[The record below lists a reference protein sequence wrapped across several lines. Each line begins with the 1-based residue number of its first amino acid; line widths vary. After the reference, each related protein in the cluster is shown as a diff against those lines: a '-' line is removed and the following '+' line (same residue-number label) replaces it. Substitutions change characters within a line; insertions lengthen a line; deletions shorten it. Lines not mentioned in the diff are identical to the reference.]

1 MYCMYLFNMTKRI
14 LERDGMKGSPFIC
27 VDTYIYSPPLYKIHA
42 STEIGRHEA
51 CEIAANYNQKLSETK
66 KSMYCRA

>member
-1 MYCMYLFNMTKRI
+1 M
-14 LERDGMKGSPFIC
+14 EWKGPLIC

-66 KSMYCRA
+66 KIHVLQSLDGFLQLYT